1 MCPVLPNNKSN
12 QCLFLNLHRRGV
24 NNDFHGTASSSQ
36 SGDPVDSD
44 KDVFEALR
52 QYTHTLTTK
61 NITYWN
67 RSDTPATS
75 NLSSVAR
82 VLLKI
87 KYFIVQLMHT
97 NKIVELLKTN

>member
-1 MCPVLPNNKSN
+1 MCPVLPTNKSN

-36 SGDPVDSD
+36 SRDPVDSD
-44 KDVFEALR
+44 DYVFEVLR
-52 QYTHTLTTK
+52 QYTYTLTAK
-61 NITYWN
+61 NITYWD
-67 RSDTPATS
+67 RPGIPATC

-87 KYFIVQLMHT
+87 K
-97 NKIVELLKTN
+97 